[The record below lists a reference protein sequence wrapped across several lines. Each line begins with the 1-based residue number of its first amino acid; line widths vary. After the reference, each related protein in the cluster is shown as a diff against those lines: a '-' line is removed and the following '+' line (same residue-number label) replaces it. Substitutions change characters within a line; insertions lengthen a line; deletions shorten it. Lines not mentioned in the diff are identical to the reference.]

1 MKKLLLRLFCIV
13 LCLISLST
21 VAFAE
26 SLTSYQLLIEGT
38 EGYDVFLGKH
48 PTFKPVYSKAYYP
61 NTAAIASAFLTKEF
75 DSDLFSMSNLF
86 FDSNQLMSKGYCLDL
101 SGSTII
107 SETVHKMHPS
117 IRNQAMHEGRIYA
130 IPDVIMFDLL
140 MIDRNVWQEAGLPDE
155 IPDTMEEFL
164 SFLETWCDW
173 LEENPY
179 SEFRITNMWDAASY
193 NESSYTELLTGWII
207 NNYIMYAQ
215 YTGNPLPF
223 DADILQPLLERAMVI
238 GKRLYENE
246 PHIGY
251 NNENA
256 GRALFVSSYSQ
267 MWPQN
272 ADDIVFLRM
281 NEEQPK
287 LINCCLLMTAVSI
300 NTDHPELCIELL
312 EDMITHMSGEKRAF
326 LMQECEPV
334 INASVENQ
342 LNNFEARISEIDAQ
356 LATDNPNESLCTEL
370 ELERTNLLAKCSSLR
385 NSLYIMSEAQIESYQ
400 SFGNTL
406 YIAAPSVF
414 AAGTE
419 DYVIL
424 INLQR
429 QFASGT
435 INVDKFLNEL
445 NRMAQMIQ
453 MELGE

>member
-1 MKKLLLRLFCIV
+1 
-13 LCLISLST
+13 
-21 VAFAE
+21 
-26 SLTSYQLLIEGT
+26 
-38 EGYDVFLGKH
+38 
-48 PTFKPVYSKAYYP
+48 
-61 NTAAIASAFLTKEF
+61 
-75 DSDLFSMSNLF
+75 
-86 FDSNQLMSKGYCLDL
+86 
-101 SGSTII
+101 
-107 SETVHKMHPS
+107 
-117 IRNQAMHEGRIYA
+117 
-130 IPDVIMFDLL
+130 
-140 MIDRNVWQEAGLPDE
+140 
-155 IPDTMEEFL
+155 
-164 SFLETWCDW
+164 
-173 LEENPY
+173 
-179 SEFRITNMWDAASY
+179 
-193 NESSYTELLTGWII
+193 
-207 NNYIMYAQ
+207 
-215 YTGNPLPF
+215 
-223 DADILQPLLERAMVI
+223 
-238 GKRLYENE
+238 
-246 PHIGY
+246 
-251 NNENA
+251 
-256 GRALFVSSYSQ
+256 
-267 MWPQN
+267 
-272 ADDIVFLRM
+272 
-281 NEEQPK
+281 
-287 LINCCLLMTAVSI
+287 
-300 NTDHPELCIELL
+300 
-312 EDMITHMSGEKRAF
+312 MSGEKRAF